1 MVMNATEIGTRL
13 YEIDTKIDELKKE
26 KTRLEQ
32 ELLAEM
38 PEKVLT
44 IPGLVR
50 FERHK
55 KADRKAWQ
63 HDDIR
68 GALIRKIRAGEARYV
83 DPATREIVPE
93 DQLATTVRVMNDC
106 AHVDYWRVGKL
117 AEYGINAGD
126 YCETNWGR
134 EVIEIIPLDGAL

>member
-1 MVMNATEIGTRL
+1 MNANEIGTRL
-13 YEIDTKIDELKKE
+13 YEIEVTIEELKKE
-26 KTRLEQ
+26 RIRLEQ

-38 PEKVLT
+38 PEKALT
-44 IPGLVR
+44 IPSLVR
-50 FERHK
+50 LERHK

-83 DPATREIVPE
+83 DPATGEIVPE
-93 DQLATTVRVMNDC
+93 DELATTVRVMNDC

-117 AEYGINAGD
+117 AEYGIKADD
-126 YCETNWGR
+126 YCTTNWGR
-134 EVIEIIPLDGAL
+134 EVIEIIPLDGELER